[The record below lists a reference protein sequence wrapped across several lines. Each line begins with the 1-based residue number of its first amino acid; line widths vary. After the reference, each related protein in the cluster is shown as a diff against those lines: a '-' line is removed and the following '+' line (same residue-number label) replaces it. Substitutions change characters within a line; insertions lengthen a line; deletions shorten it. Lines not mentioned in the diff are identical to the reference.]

1 MIFCNYNKDIN
12 FEFKKLFN
20 IEFMYKIKKIIKS
33 LNNIFCFHLF

>member
-20 IEFMYKIKKIIKS
+20 IEFMYKIKKK
-33 LNNIFCFHLF
+33 

>member
-20 IEFMYKIKKIIKS
+20 IEFMYKIKK
-33 LNNIFCFHLF
+33 NN